1 MISWSAYAPRR
12 ARDPIAWLVAKRI
25 VTPEG
30 LHEELLSLGI
40 DPQTFP
46 QDIAEAHLGPL
57 GLIAVEE
64 ASVCLAPPD
73 EVECASAD
81 EAPAAAKKPT
91 RRFGRPV
98 PT

>member
-30 LHEELLSLGI
+30 LREELLSLGI

-46 QDIAEAHLGPL
+46 QDIAEAHLGPH
-57 GLIAVEE
+57 GLIASE
-64 ASVCLAPPD
+64 ATSVCLAPHD

-81 EAPAAAKKPT
+81 EAPAAVKKPA
-91 RRFGRPV
+91 RRFGRSV
-98 PT
+98 PS